1 MILCN
6 LDYRI
11 KLSTFSFSQVRQF
24 AEPSSSSPND
34 APSVKIHNIRSSLP
48 EPEIEMIYTVYKG
61 RRLEAAEHTFYIL
74 S

>member
-1 MILCN
+1 MERKSIN
-6 LDYRI
+6 N
-11 KLSTFSFSQVRQF
+11 SAHVFFQTRQLA
-24 AEPSSSSPND
+24 AEPSSPSSPSPDSGD

-61 RRLEAAEHTFYIL
+61 RKNAKCPFVH